1 MGEEDRTGEERDKE
15 REEKKIK
22 KRRKEMKQRRKMKM
36 KKIYEVPCIE
46 VVSVSVLTRI
56 LTLSDGVLGT
66 QVEHD
71 AVENVFV
78 KGSSSR
84 SLWDLQW

>member
-1 MGEEDRTGEERDKE
+1 
-15 REEKKIK
+15 
-22 KRRKEMKQRRKMKM
+22 MKQRRKMKM

-46 VVSVSVLTRI
+46 VVSVSVRTHI
-56 LTLSDGVLGT
+56 LTLSDGEIGT
-66 QVEHD
+66 KVEHD

-78 KGSSSR
+78 KGSASR

>member
-1 MGEEDRTGEERDKE
+1 
-15 REEKKIK
+15 
-22 KRRKEMKQRRKMKM
+22 M

-46 VVSVSVLTRI
+46 VVSVSVLTHI